1 MVENHHDTL
10 VNSLVGQPVMIRA
23 FERESRRLGRAL
35 EFKGR
40 NDTAHDQY
48 EFGICVYWFITYMDT
63 VNTLVTHTPYN
74 PYSFVTHTLLHFPH
88 TP

>member
-1 MVENHHDTL
+1 MSVLTSNEFSLNMVENHHDTL

-48 EFGICVYWFITYMDT
+48 EFGFACTGSLLTWIQS
-63 VNTLVTHTPYN
+63 TP
-74 PYSFVTHTLLHFPH
+74 L
-88 TP
+88 